1 MTTDKKRIQK
11 DIVIIGAGMAG
22 LTAALYAGRMNLS
35 VLVLENGIIGGQI
48 ANATG
53 IENYPGLPGISG
65 KDLIAAVQEQAE
77 GFGAVIDEFDAIQK
91 VSLKASPKLVETESC
106 IYETEAVI
114 IASGMERRKLPLP
127 EERKYAGKGVHYCEL
142 CDGHMYQD
150 KVIAVMGGGNAAVD
164 AANFLTKY
172 AKKLYLVHRSQLRA
186 DEVSQEKLRENS
198 KVEILLETEVKS
210 LQGASRLERMEILD
224 KASGETR
231 ELAVDGIFVNIGVSP
246 NTALFRDE
254 LELAEDGRIRAG
266 EDCRTNVPG
275 VFAAGDVRGK
285 EIRQLT
291 TAAADGTAAAI
302 LAEKYLA
309 NKKRGN
315 ILW

>member
-1 MTTDKKRIQK
+1 MVTDKKRIQK

-91 VSLKASPKLVETESC
+91 VSLNASPKLVETESC

>member
-186 DEVSQEKLRENS
+186 DEVSQEKLRENG

-224 KASGETR
+224 KAFGETR

-254 LELAEDGRIRAG
+254 LELAEDGRIRAS